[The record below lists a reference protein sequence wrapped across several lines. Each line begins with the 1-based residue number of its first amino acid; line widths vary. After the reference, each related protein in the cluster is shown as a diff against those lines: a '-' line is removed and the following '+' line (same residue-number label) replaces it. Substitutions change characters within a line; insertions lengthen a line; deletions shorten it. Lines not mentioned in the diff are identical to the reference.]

1 MPSLLLALGT
11 TGKPSW
17 PLPFVG
23 FQLRGRKE
31 TPQEERMASIWL
43 FGLSECALAG
53 KSGVRD
59 LAKRQQQAGMSEEV
73 MKTRFGWG

>member
-1 MPSLLLALGT
+1 
-11 TGKPSW
+11 
-17 PLPFVG
+17 
-23 FQLRGRKE
+23 
-31 TPQEERMASIWL
+31 MASIWL

-73 MKTRFGWG
+73 MKTRFWWG